1 MKNTNNA
8 FSPIK
13 LEIYNL
19 TMDYTPPKFYSLF
32 SCRVGFPYP
41 LSLTF
46 LKKEDV
52 LLLCLFVL

>member
-13 LEIYNL
+13 LEIYNNGL
-19 TMDYTPPKFYSLF
+19 HSTKILF
-32 SCRVGFPYP
+32 PLLMPVGFPYP